1 MTTNWKHLDVD
12 EEEFYALQKAHGV
25 DSRAVYRL
33 SDASVKELRKLYAE
47 YQDTRRFGEVT
58 SAYGHHYLFARI
70 LRKEGVP
77 MADAD
82 SMVINRYCEE
92 AITYGQVTVR

>member
-1 MTTNWKHLDVD
+1 MTNWKERDVD
-12 EEEFYALQKAHGV
+12 EQEFDALQKAHGV
-25 DSRAVYRL
+25 DSRKVYRL
-33 SDASVKELRKLYAE
+33 SDAAVSELRKLYAE
-47 YQDTRRFGEVT
+47 YIDTRRFGEVT

-82 SMVINRYCEE
+82 SMVINKMVEE
-92 AITYGQVTVR
+92 AITYETITVR